1 MFDANL
7 CLSSLA
13 TESTRPNPTT
23 LSLSPLSLARARRII
38 READVDSLKQRRVW
52 LDEHL
57 FDIGTSEEEIM
68 SKIEDDSKLIYLTGH
83 SIDSELMEGELEV
96 QLMAP
101 DKPLP
106 NPNKRKAFTPQRGG
120 PPATRRRLMFG
131 FAALRHHQSPR

>member
-1 MFDANL
+1 MAVQRELEDE
-7 CLSSLA
+7 SS
-13 TESTRPNPTT
+13 
-23 LSLSPLSLARARRII
+23 I
-38 READVDSLKQRRVW
+38 
-52 LDEHL
+52 
-57 FDIGTSEEEIM
+57 
-68 SKIEDDSKLIYLTGH
+68 IYLTGN
-83 SIDSELMEGELEV
+83 SIDGELLAGESEH